1 MSWPG
6 DFVIGC
12 AVTIVVGFELQ
23 LAHTVFGEFYVIAYL
38 AEILRLDEL
47 SIRVRMAV
55 EITNF
60 HNLFHTREWITW
72 GTVGVPER
80 YVAEPRPSGRFR
92 DNRSGPGRSQRAV
105 ALRFLLSEGRSDGDQ
120 RSS

>member
-6 DFVIGC
+6 DFVSGC
-12 AVTIVVGFELQ
+12 AVIHCRRLWASTG
-23 LAHTVFGEFYVIAYL
+23 AHLFGEFYVIAYL

-72 GTVGVPER
+72 GTVGVPDR

-92 DNRSGPGRSQRAV
+92 DNRSGPGRS
-105 ALRFLLSEGRSDGDQ
+105 
-120 RSS
+120 